1 LTGLQS
7 IHLIQSEGQANELY
21 LSLVHHPPSLVHH
34 LRLTV
39 MELTQKEKIA
49 LEAFQEGMDEPN
61 AGWLHEIAPF
71 DGKELSG
78 VVSSLVKKG
87 VITSDGE
94 EINQDPSNVC
104 YWIQVC
110 NEWKI

>member
-1 LTGLQS
+1 MKNSLT
-7 IHLIQSEGQANELY
+7 EKETEA
-21 LSLVHHPPSLVHH
+21 
-34 LRLTV
+34 LT
-39 MELTQKEKIA
+39 
-49 LEAFQEGMDEPN
+49 AFQKGMDEPN

-87 VITSDGE
+87 VITSEGE

-110 NEWKI
+110 DEWCI

>member
-1 LTGLQS
+1 MAKAKHFLKSVKILKFFLAIQRNFDYIILMINKAQLT
-7 IHLIQSEGQANELY
+7 E
-21 LSLVHHPPSLVHH
+21 
-34 LRLTV
+34 
-39 MELTQKEKIA
+39 KEKVA
-49 LEAFQEGMDEPN
+49 LEAFQQGMDEPN

-110 NEWKI
+110 DAWRI

>member
-1 LTGLQS
+1 VAQTKHFFKSFKILKFFLAIKTKLDYIIFMINKAQLT
-7 IHLIQSEGQANELY
+7 E
-21 LSLVHHPPSLVHH
+21 
-34 LRLTV
+34 
-39 MELTQKEKIA
+39 KEKVA

-87 VITSDGE
+87 VITSDSE
-94 EINQDPSNVC
+94 LINQDPSNIC

-110 NEWKI
+110 DKWRV

>member
-1 LTGLQS
+1 MIDKVQLT
-7 IHLIQSEGQANELY
+7 E
-21 LSLVHHPPSLVHH
+21 
-34 LRLTV
+34 
-39 MELTQKEKIA
+39 KEKVA
-49 LEAFQEGMDEPN
+49 LKAFQQGMDEPN

-87 VITSDGE
+87 VITSDAE

-104 YWIQVC
+104 YWIQVA
-110 NEWKI
+110 EQWAI

>member
-1 LTGLQS
+1 
-7 IHLIQSEGQANELY
+7 
-21 LSLVHHPPSLVHH
+21 
-34 LRLTV
+34 
-39 MELTQKEKIA
+39 MELTEKEQIA
-49 LEAFQEGMDEPN
+49 LKAFQQGMDEPN

-87 VITSDGE
+87 VITSDAE

-104 YWIQVC
+104 YWIQVA
-110 NEWKI
+110 EQWAI

>member
-1 LTGLQS
+1 MIDKVQLT
-7 IHLIQSEGQANELY
+7 E
-21 LSLVHHPPSLVHH
+21 
-34 LRLTV
+34 
-39 MELTQKEKIA
+39 KEQIA
-49 LEAFQEGMDEPN
+49 LEAFRKGMDEPN

-87 VITSDGE
+87 VITSDAE

-104 YWIQVC
+104 YWIQVA
-110 NEWKI
+110 EQWAI

>member
-1 LTGLQS
+1 MTD
-7 IHLIQSEGQANELY
+7 NN
-21 LSLVHHPPSLVHH
+21 
-34 LRLTV
+34 T
-39 MELTQKEKIA
+39 ELTEKEKVA

-78 VVSSLVKKG
+78 VVSSLIKKG

-110 NEWKI
+110 DEWRI

>member
-1 LTGLQS
+1 MIDKVQLT
-7 IHLIQSEGQANELY
+7 E
-21 LSLVHHPPSLVHH
+21 
-34 LRLTV
+34 
-39 MELTQKEKIA
+39 KEKVA
-49 LEAFQEGMDEPN
+49 LEAFQQGMDEPN

-87 VITSDGE
+87 VITSDAE

-104 YWIQVC
+104 YWIQVA
-110 NEWKI
+110 EQWAI